1 MHYTCQ
7 FSASLVLA
15 AAVLVGALPASG
27 GQQQTA
33 PFIVKPSDDK
43 LTSLTA
49 GIALDLPNGNRLR
62 FVEIRDGKDRLHGYG
77 VGEYVRRGNL
87 GVNDIDRLRGV
98 DPLTL
103 FHAVS
108 EPRTPVP
115 RDMLRVYGQPR
126 TGDRQ
131 GWARDALLAGGTA
144 AGGADSCAEDLF
156 PFQSFV
162 NDVQS
167 YGYPLLFLS
176 EDDGPN
182 SKPQHWFGMGFVYQY
197 DKLTGAAYD
206 VSRFY
211 TRVVYCDRD
220 EESNEYP
227 WVTVK
232 YRKYNFWANADAVQ
246 VFNVGDE
253 LSFWWDPEQSPIDPS
268 FDDTGFEIDF
278 KLVIDYGYEDDKF
291 WIGAT
296 WSKPFDTLTWG
307 Y

>member
-1 MHYTCQ
+1 MYGYFIPPVNLMGQ
-7 FSASLVLA
+7 
-15 AAVLVGALPASG
+15 GALAQLGPQVKTLG
-27 GQQQTA
+27 GTKALIVTDRPLVAAGIVGKVEALLA
-33 PFIVKPSDDK
+33 PFEQ
-43 LTSLTA
+43 
-49 GIALDLPNGNRLR
+49 RYR
-62 FVEIRDGKDRLHGYG
+62 FRER
-77 VGEYVRRGNL
+77 
-87 GVNDIDRLRGV
+87 
-98 DPLTL
+98 
-103 FHAVS
+103 
-108 EPRTPVP
+108 
-115 RDMLRVYGQPR
+115 
-126 TGDRQ
+126 
-131 GWARDALLAGGTA
+131 LAGGTA

-182 SKPQHWFGMGFVYQY
+182 SKPQHWFGMGGFVYQY